1 MKVKVTLEIEINTDE
16 PKSAIE
22 HRISS
27 CDWDSF
33 VSEEV
38 EFALDEFGV
47 VESVELDEVTAE

>member
-16 PKSAIE
+16 PKNVIE
-22 HRISS
+22 DRISS
-27 CDWDSF
+27 CDWDSL

-38 EFALDEFGV
+38 KFALDEFGE

>member
-16 PKSAIE
+16 PKKAIE

-27 CDWDSF
+27 CDWDSL